1 MNTLSDLIERNARL
15 HGSRPCF
22 AGTHALTHLQFA
34 QRCWRLANAWLA
46 RGVKPGD
53 RVGFLLRNSIESM
66 EVYGAAEAAGFI
78 AVPLNW
84 RLAAQ
89 ELAQVLQDCKPAA
102 LVTSTEFL
110 ATAQAACELAQCSPQ
125 MSVVDPQAGRVDA
138 QTSGVDAQAGR
149 VDAQASGYD
158 DLLRQGQADRPQ
170 ARPRPEDVAHIVYTS
185 GTTGRPKGVMWT
197 HQAVLA
203 AAQELA
209 LATSARPTDR
219 IVISMPLFHVGAK
232 IEWLGV
238 QVVGGSCV
246 LLGQFSEL
254 DFFKAVQ
261 EYGANA
267 AHLAPTMV
275 KRLVEHPERR
285 KFRLTNLRR
294 VMYGSAPVRGEE
306 LRSAVAAF
314 GQIFYQIYGMTE
326 HMCISVLSPWDQ
338 KLDGDALDA
347 QRLESAGQ
355 PFLRTQV
362 RIVDEAGQDLPQGQ
376 EGEIVIRSPGI
387 TSGYFNAPA
396 QTAEAFLEGGW
407 LRTGDIGRLDGDG
420 YLYVVDRRK
429 DMIVSGGENVYSRE
443 VEDVLLSHP
452 AVQEAAVI
460 GVPDPRWG
468 ESIKAIVVLAPG
480 QAELPEAELLAL
492 CKERLAGY
500 KKPKSFDV
508 IAALPRLAHGK
519 VDKKALRAPY
529 WAQQSRR
536 V

>member
-1 MNTLSDLIERNARL
+1 MKTLSDLIERNATL

-22 AGTHALTHLQFA
+22 AGTYDLTHRA
-34 QRCWRLANAWLA
+34 YAERCWRLANAWLA

-53 RVGFLLRNSIESM
+53 RVAFLLRNSIEAL

-84 RLAAQ
+84 RLAAP
-89 ELAQVLQDCKPAA
+89 ELAQVIDDCAPAA
-102 LVTSTEFL
+102 LVTGSEFL
-110 ATAQAACELAQCSPQ
+110 ATLQGACTRAGCHTQPT
-125 MSVVDPQAGRVDA
+125 VVDGPDAGYE
-138 QTSGVDAQAGR
+138 S
-149 VDAQASGYD
+149 
-158 DLLRQGQADRPQ
+158 LLQQGLAERP
-170 ARPRPEDVAHIVYTS
+170 ATRPEPGDVANIVYTS

-238 QVVGGSCV
+238 QVVGGACV
-246 LLGQFSEL
+246 LLAQFSEL
-254 DFFKAVQ
+254 EFFKAVQ
-261 EYGANA
+261 DHEGSV

-275 KRLVEHPERR
+275 KRLVEHPQRGQ
-285 KFRLTNLRR
+285 FRLQKLHR
-294 VMYGSAPVRGEE
+294 VMYGSAPVRGED
-306 LRSAVAAF
+306 LRQSVAAF
-314 GQIFYQIYGMTE
+314 GLIFYQVYGMTE
-326 HMCISVLSPWDQ
+326 HMCISVLCPWQ
-338 KLDGDALDA
+338 QRLDGDTRDT

-355 PFLRTQV
+355 PFLRTEL
-362 RIVDEAGQDLPQGQ
+362 RIVDDAGTDAPQGH
-376 EGEIVIRSPGI
+376 EGEIVVRSPGI

-396 QTAEAFLEGGW
+396 QTKEAFLDGGW
-407 LRTGDIGRLDGDG
+407 LRTGDIGRRDSDG

-443 VEDVLLSHP
+443 VEDVLMSHP
-452 AVQEAAVI
+452 AVREAAVI
-460 GVPDPRWG
+460 GVPDPQWG
-468 ESIKAIVVLAPG
+468 ESIKAVIVLEPG
-480 QAELPEAELLAL
+480 SVALPEAELAAL
-492 CKERLAGY
+492 CKERLASY
-500 KKPKSFDV
+500 KKPKSFDL
-508 IAALPRLAHGK
+508 IAELPRLPHGK

-529 WAQQSRR
+529 WTQQSRH